1 MNPLV
6 LSLLL
11 TLCVLASAIYS
22 GSEIGMYSLSR
33 TRLDIEARQGSWSAR
48 VTRRL
53 VSSDTALLITI
64 LIGNNVAMELST
76 HVAGEL
82 LPKRAGSGF
91 ERELYVALFLTPIL
105 FFFGEALPKDLFRQR
120 PHRLVALSAP
130 LLVLSRVLFWPLERL
145 MRGLSFLLER
155 TFGLES
161 EGVARNPGRESVLT
175 FLAEGKRSGVLPEHA
190 EVLAHNA
197 LKLRSI
203 PISRAMR
210 PWSDVKVVNLAGD
223 EDPYSRVARSNFSR
237 LPVLTADGSVAGY
250 LHQLDVLA
258 RGPGEA
264 ILESLRPLPALPAE
278 TPVDRALAR
287 LRVSGQRVAVVGSAD
302 QPVGI
307 VTLKDLLEEISGD
320 LAAW

>member
-1 MNPLV
+1 MSPLV

-11 TLCVLASAIYS
+11 ALCILASAIYS
-22 GSEIGMYSLSR
+22 GSEIGLYSLSR
-33 TRLDIEARQGSWSAR
+33 ARLDLEASKGGWSSR

-53 VSSDTALLITI
+53 VASDTALLITI

-76 HVAGEL
+76 RVGGEL
-82 LPKRAGSGF
+82 LPLRAGSGF
-91 ERELYVALFLTPIL
+91 ERELYVAMFLTPLL

-145 MRGLSFLLER
+145 LRGLSLVLER
-155 TFGLES
+155 FFGLKA
-161 EGVARNPGRESVLT
+161 EGVVRNPGRESVLT
-175 FLAEGKRSGVLPEHA
+175 FLAEGKRSGALQERA

-210 PWSDVKVVNLAGD
+210 PWEDVKVVDLARD
-223 EDPYSRVARSNFSR
+223 EDPRAVVADSNYSR
-237 LPVLTADGSVAGY
+237 LPVRNEDGSVAGY

-258 RGPGEA
+258 AGPGSPV
-264 ILESLRPLPALPAE
+264 LEGLRPLPALPAD

-302 QPVGI
+302 QPLGI

>member
-1 MNPLV
+1 
-6 LSLLL
+6 
-11 TLCVLASAIYS
+11 
-22 GSEIGMYSLSR
+22 
-33 TRLDIEARQGSWSAR
+33 
-48 VTRRL
+48 
-53 VSSDTALLITI
+53 
-64 LIGNNVAMELST
+64 
-76 HVAGEL
+76 
-82 LPKRAGSGF
+82 
-91 ERELYVALFLTPIL
+91 
-105 FFFGEALPKDLFRQR
+105 
-120 PHRLVALSAP
+120 
-130 LLVLSRVLFWPLERL
+130 

-250 LHQLDVLA
+250 LQQLDVLA

-302 QPVGI
+302 QPLGI